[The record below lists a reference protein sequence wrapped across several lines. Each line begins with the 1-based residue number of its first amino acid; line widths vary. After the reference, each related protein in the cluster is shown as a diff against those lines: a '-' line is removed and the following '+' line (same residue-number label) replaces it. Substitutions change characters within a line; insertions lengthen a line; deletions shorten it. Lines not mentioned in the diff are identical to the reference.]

1 MEDDYKEEIKKYEN
15 NLGQIK
21 LELATTTYEKEMM
34 GTKYRR
40 YIENLKTKMISVG
53 FKFTEKK

>member
-40 YIENLKTKMISVG
+40 YIENLKTKMISLG